1 MIIRIFTLLFIA
13 PLFFM
18 LAKLSF
24 VPLFIVC
31 NVLLGIK
38 PIMSSPH
45 VILSLIQELAAF
57 AFMFLASRH
66 VWRNMA
72 SSTKEMKQE
81 GMATPVNAST

>member
-18 LAKLSF
+18 LGKMSF
-24 VPLFIVC
+24 VPLFILG

-38 PIMSSPH
+38 PVMSSPH
-45 VILSLIQELAAF
+45 VILSLIQEITAL
-57 AFMFLASRH
+57 AFMFFASRY

-72 SSTKEMKQE
+72 SSSKEVRKENIIQ
-81 GMATPVNAST
+81 PASSTT